1 MNFFKSFFASCLGSI
16 VAMVAVIGGF
26 LLIMSLSGGDDV
38 IIQEGSVLHLDLDVP
53 IVETERELSFT
64 GFSLFGAGERRP
76 VGLAQL
82 RQTIQHAKTDDK
94 VKGIYLTV
102 SSPGAGYA
110 VVDEIRRALEDFK
123 ADGKWIIAFSEGY
136 SERAYFLASVADKI
150 YLHPEGEMEFNG
162 LAAQVTFY
170 KRTFDKLGIKPEI
183 FRVGDF
189 KSAVEPLML
198 EKMSDSSR
206 LQLTELIES
215 VNDVLIESVSSAR
228 NIPRERVKEISDKML
243 VRKPVQATEYG
254 LIDSLA
260 YVDQV
265 EDVLKARAGSD
276 KLRLVTYGTYKK
288 SVKPVTSAKNEIAV
302 VVAEGSIVDGEAGA
316 GQEVIASKSFIKLLR
331 KVREDDDVKA
341 IVLRINSGGGSS
353 LASDAMW
360 REITL
365 AAQSKPVIASMSDYA
380 ASGGYYMAMACD
392 TIVAQP
398 NTITGS
404 IGVFGVLFDISGFT
418 EGKLGIT
425 YEELRTGEVGELT
438 VFQQRPLTAVERSIW
453 QRRTEDVYDTF
464 TKKAAAGRKTSQE
477 AIKAVASGRV
487 WTGTQARAH
496 GLVDIVGSFNDAV
509 TVAAAS
515 ARVSDDYKVKFY
527 PRYTPSFVEQLV
539 TELQDDGRD
548 NAVRAELGEYY
559 YLYEQLQE
567 IRHFGGMQSR
577 MPYTLEIQ

>member
-243 VRKPVQATEYG
+243 VRKPLQATEYG

>member
-567 IRHFGGMQSR
+567 IKHFGGMQSR